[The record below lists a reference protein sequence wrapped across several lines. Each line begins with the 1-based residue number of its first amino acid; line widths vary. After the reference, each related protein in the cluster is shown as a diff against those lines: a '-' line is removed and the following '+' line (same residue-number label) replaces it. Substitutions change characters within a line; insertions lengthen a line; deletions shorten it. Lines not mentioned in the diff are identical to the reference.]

1 MAPLGWIEEW
11 DVRRF
16 SNPAD
21 VAGEFSIFSTPLPSL
36 FLRTLG
42 SSALG
47 SFFSLPTLFLPLSL
61 LSLFFV
67 YLHVSS
73 PRFSFSESHGG
84 SRLLSQPAP
93 PRSLPFSHPF
103 RLSTPFHPRGC
114 VHSFASI
121 HLSVPLVT
129 LRAPFVSFSVSLS
142 PFLSLAS
149 SPSWGYTG
157 VNRGCGWVGSRLG
170 WASAQ

>member
-21 VAGEFSIFSTPLPSL
+21 VAGEFSIFSTLLPSL

-67 YLHVSS
+67 YHHISS

-103 RLSTPFHPRGC
+103 RLYT
-114 VHSFASI
+114 
-121 HLSVPLVT
+121 
-129 LRAPFVSFSVSLS
+129 LS
-142 PFLSLAS
+142 PSRVRSLFRVYPSIRPSRHPPGPFSLFLRFSLFLSLAS